1 MSRNKLKRYTGAEV
15 AQPKS
20 IAEQL
25 LAGTKLGNLL
35 YGKPETYKDGYDIER
50 KDADFKESANGQLVQ
65 RMWETAKDA
74 GNLVATGLAFGNPLT
89 ASNTIA
95 PLIVGSQA
103 YWIGHGI
110 NDGAQRIDNVGESV
124 QNFVEDPSWQNAG
137 AIVKEVPMLALDV
150 ASALPVARTVIE
162 TSKNAI
168 PAAQQAAQ
176 RVVGSVDDAI
186 TTATKQAVESGVV
199 GVNELPAQLAARA
212 TSTPTIASP
221 TLDRT
226 IGIQNRVFTGDPI
239 FPKTTWQIPAFNT
252 NSAYR
257 LAGQSQIDDMIQ
269 TGFVRPRFGKIKG
282 GHTNEV
288 HWSAGNAKSGYN
300 IQPGQYILESPRG
313 LVDGTSNA
321 LGVNDLS
328 HVWTTRNGQVIDIID
343 EIRPHMKTV
352 SSPLSSRGSYTF
364 YERPSTYFKG
374 AAYAGTPG
382 TYAGKE
388 VPTWQLPKGQRNQ
401 PHNPT
406 ATERIYSVLGR
417 DPNVPTGGVRDF
429 TVSQFVENQLQP
441 LYKFLQQHGVDT
453 KNITLADLENLYGR
467 RLDAIKS
474 ASHNN
479 YNLAVPQGTEAL
491 PRQWEIRAFDPEGL
505 VGEMMITGPTRKHPD
520 MLPEIW
526 EKYQR
531 FRPGSSVDMVRNAT
545 RADGASMYHPK
556 YGWYAAEIPTRT
568 PVSGVSQRMYDAGI
582 PTAQQTNNGRGLM
595 SGETYLQ
602 PQRSTA
608 VMEHYPTKQ
617 IIRNNGEWHWENLDP
632 TKVTT
637 RDNPVYL
644 LTQPSGR
651 YMHIPTKSTLFFP
664 SAIKDGQITTNVNH
678 GSIFL
683 EDGGK
688 IENPDH

>member
-1 MSRNKLKRYTGAEV
+1 MSPKVSTKFLKEALETISKA
-15 AQPKS
+15 S
-20 IAEQL
+20 
-25 LAGTKLGNLL
+25 TKNI
-35 YGKPETYKDGYDIER
+35 KFTSMKN
-50 KDADFKESANGQLVQ
+50 SANL
-65 RMWETAKDA
+65 
-74 GNLVATGLAFGNPLT
+74 
-89 ASNTIA
+89 S
-95 PLIVGSQA
+95 
-103 YWIGHGI
+103 
-110 NDGAQRIDNVGESV
+110 
-124 QNFVEDPSWQNAG
+124 
-137 AIVKEVPMLALDV
+137 
-150 ASALPVARTVIE
+150 
-162 TSKNAI
+162 
-168 PAAQQAAQ
+168 
-176 RVVGSVDDAI
+176 
-186 TTATKQAVESGVV
+186 
-199 GVNELPAQLAARA
+199 
-212 TSTPTIASP
+212 
-221 TLDRT
+221 LDRVA
-226 IGIQNRVFTGDPI
+226 GIRNRVFTGDPI
-239 FPKTTWQIPAFNT
+239 FPKDVWQIPAFNT

-257 LAGQSQIDDMIQ
+257 LTGQSQINDIIQ
-269 TGFVRPRFGKIKG
+269 TGFVRPRSGKIKG

-300 IQPGQYILESPRG
+300 INPGQYILESPRG

-321 LGVNDLS
+321 IGVNDLS
-328 HVWTTRNGQVIDIID
+328 HVWTTRNGQVVDVID
-343 EIRPHMKTV
+343 EIRPHMRTV
-352 SSPLSSRGSYTF
+352 SSPLSSKRAYTWF
-364 YERPSTYFKG
+364 ERPSTYFKD
-374 AAYAGTPG
+374 ATYAGTPG

-401 PHNPT
+401 SHNPT

-417 DPNVPTGGVRDF
+417 DPNIPTEGVRDF
-429 TVSQFVENQLQP
+429 TTSSFTENQLQS

-453 KNITLADLENLYGR
+453 KNITLSDLENLYGR
-467 RLDAIKS
+467 RFNAIKS
-474 ASHNN
+474 ASNNN
-479 YNLAVPQGTEAL
+479 YNLAVPQGQEAL
-491 PRQWEIRAFDPEGL
+491 PRQWEIRTFDPEGL

-520 MLPEIW
+520 MLPEAW

-556 YGWYAAEIPTRT
+556 YGWYATEIPTRT

-595 SGETYLQ
+595 SGEIYLQ

-651 YMHIPTKSTLFFP
+651 YIHIPTKSTLFFP
-664 SAIKDGQITTNVNH
+664 SAIKNGQITTNINH

-688 IENPDH
+688 L